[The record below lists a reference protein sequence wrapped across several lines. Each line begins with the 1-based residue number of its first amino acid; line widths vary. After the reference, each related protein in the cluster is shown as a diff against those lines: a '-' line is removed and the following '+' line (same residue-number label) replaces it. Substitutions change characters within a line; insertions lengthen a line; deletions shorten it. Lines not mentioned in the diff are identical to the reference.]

1 MKVETSHCFFC
12 FCCLQFEEPD
22 CGFIQCRK
30 WSGVQGCV
38 SLFLVVRLRTT
49 LNFPGLAAADT
60 APPPPP
66 VGCLTMNVLDRRCCC
81 ARIAAGDESK
91 VNAAVAHC
99 MLSRDMQSVSSGS
112 HASVGTGDDFDGP
125 GREVLVGARS
135 VASSA
140 RVATATS
147 STCTESDALL
157 PPIAAQSAPVAVP
170 SMKGEMCVHL
180 PPAATAACIFASLWQ
195 GFQSCLDVWPGA
207 QLSA

>member
-1 MKVETSHCFFC
+1 MGFVVVCS
-12 FCCLQFEEPD
+12 LQNRIV
-22 CGFIQCRK
+22 CSQCRK
-30 WSGVQGCV
+30 WLGVCFSSFVFGQLPT
-38 SLFLVVRLRTT
+38 SLDLPPPT
-49 LNFPGLAAADT
+49 P

-81 ARIAAGDESK
+81 ARRNVGRIAAGEETK
-91 VNAAVAHC
+91 VNAAVANC
-99 MLSRDMQSVSSGS
+99 MVSRDMQSVSSGS

-157 PPIAAQSAPVAVP
+157 PPNAAQSAPVAVP

-180 PPAATAACIFASLWQ
+180 PLAATAACIFASLWR
-195 GFQSCLDVWPGA
+195 GFRSCLNVWPGA

>member
-1 MKVETSHCFFC
+1 MFHCFSSFV
-12 FCCLQFEEPD
+12 FGQLPTSLDLQPP
-22 CGFIQCRK
+22 
-30 WSGVQGCV
+30 
-38 SLFLVVRLRTT
+38 T
-49 LNFPGLAAADT
+49 PA
-60 APPPPP
+60 PPPP

-81 ARIAAGDESK
+81 ARRNVGRIAAGEETK

-99 MLSRDMQSVSSGS
+99 MFSRDMQSVSSGS

-157 PPIAAQSAPVAVP
+157 PPNAAQSAPVAVP

-180 PPAATAACIFASLWQ
+180 PLAATAACIFASL
-195 GFQSCLDVWPGA
+195 
-207 QLSA
+207 